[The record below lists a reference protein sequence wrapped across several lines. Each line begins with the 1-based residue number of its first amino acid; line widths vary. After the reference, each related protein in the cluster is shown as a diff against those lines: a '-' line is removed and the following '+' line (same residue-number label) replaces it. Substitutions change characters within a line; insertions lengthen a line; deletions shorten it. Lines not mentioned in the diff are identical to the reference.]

1 MNIEEAKEIFEKM
14 YAYVVCDRFDS
25 VILDGTFN
33 KKALEAIL
41 CILRYE
47 DEKNI
52 PIDDR
57 TF

>member
-1 MNIEEAKEIFEKM
+1 M
-14 YAYVVCDRFDS
+14 YVVCDGFDS

-33 KKALEAIL
+33 KEILEAIL

-47 DEKNI
+47 DENNI
-52 PIDDR
+52 SIENR